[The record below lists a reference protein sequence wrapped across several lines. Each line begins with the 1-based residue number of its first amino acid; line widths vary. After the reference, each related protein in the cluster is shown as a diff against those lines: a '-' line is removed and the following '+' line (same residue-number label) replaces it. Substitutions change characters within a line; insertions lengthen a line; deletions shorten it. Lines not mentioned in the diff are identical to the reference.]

1 MEKIILNRKGQNVA
15 VLIEENKNSKGL
27 AFVMHG
33 SSGYKEQ
40 PHIKTIAQ
48 SFKDNGY
55 TTISFDT
62 TNSFGKS
69 DGKFED
75 ATTTN
80 YYEDLEDVINW
91 SKKQKWYKEPF
102 ILAGH
107 SLGALATSL
116 YAEKYPEQIRAL
128 APISNVISWKLS
140 KLTKSEEDLRKWKEK
155 GIKEW
160 ISHSGKLK
168 RLKWNFMEDRMKY
181 DLLENINALQMPVL
195 LIVGEKDTTT
205 PAKHQKIF
213 YDNLPGEKEIHIIN
227 GAEHTFREPYL
238 QELKRYFDNWINKLD

>member
-1 MEKIILNRKGQNVA
+1 MELVIPNRKNQNIS
-15 VLIEENKNSKGL
+15 VLVEESKKNKGL

-40 PHIKTIAQ
+40 FHIKTIAQ

-55 TTISFDT
+55 TTIRFDA

-91 SKKQKWYKEPF
+91 SKQQRWYKEPF

-107 SLGALATSL
+107 SLGSMCMTL
-116 YAEKYPEQIRAL
+116 YAEKYPNKIKAL
-128 APISNVISWKLS
+128 APISNVVSMNLEDLS
-140 KLTKSEEDLRKWKEK
+140 KEDMKKWKEK
-155 GIKEW
+155 GIREW
-160 ISHSGKLK
+160 KSHSGKLK

-181 DLLENINALQMPVL
+181 DVLKKIDKLTMPVL
-195 LIVGEKDTTT
+195 LMVGEKDKVTS
-205 PAKHQKIF
+205 PKSQEIF
-213 YDNLPGEKEIHIIN
+213 YNKLPGKKEIKIIK
-227 GAEHTFREPYL
+227 GAEHTFRNKAHL
-238 QELKRYFDNWINKLD
+238 QELRKYLDNWIKEL